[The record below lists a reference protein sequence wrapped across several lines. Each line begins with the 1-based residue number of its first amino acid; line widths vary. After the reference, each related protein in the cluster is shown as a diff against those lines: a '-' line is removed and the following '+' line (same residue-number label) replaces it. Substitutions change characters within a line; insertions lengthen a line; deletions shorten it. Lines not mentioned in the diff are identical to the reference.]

1 MPVRHAKSGGD
12 CLHGVSFDF
21 KRKQL
26 YAYFA
31 GMCRLKTFSSKRRDS
46 WDRTRPLAGSK
57 YSWIQPSG
65 GVGSATGKEIQ
76 GLFVFSVLMRKHL
89 ALQRLA
95 LCLNFHLCHQ
105 HWEILRVIFGKKDYK
120 RLQTWHLPFTQS
132 AHRSRRSVHR
142 RPADLTDLLYQVVAL
157 VILYPQG
164 RYAFAQIT
172 TTAALCGTR
181 RKTPSRSGSQT
192 HR

>member
-89 ALQRLA
+89 APQRLA

-120 RLQTWHLPFTQS
+120 RLQKTTNLAS
-132 AHRSRRSVHR
+132 AFYAVGASQQAHSPPPPRCPARSFFARGGTI
-142 RPADLTDLLYQVVAL
+142 LTS
-157 VILYPQG
+157 
-164 RYAFAQIT
+164 IT
-172 TTAALCGTR
+172 
-181 RKTPSRSGSQT
+181 
-192 HR
+192 

>member
-31 GMCRLKTFSSKRRDS
+31 GMCRLKIFSSKRRDS
-46 WDRTRPLAGSK
+46 WTGLALWQARNIPGFNRLD
-57 YSWIQPSG
+57 

-89 ALQRLA
+89 APQRLA